1 MPEAEAGDSRAE
13 RMHDAMKM
21 LEKIEAMPGVV
32 GARTIDGF
40 AYIGGLATLTGQA
53 AYVTFVGPFRGQR
66 LRPQRAIHQAMA
78 VGVEAIAIVSLITFF
93 VGLIM
98 ALQSAYE
105 LRRLGAMQF
114 VAGAVAVS
122 ILRELGPLLTA
133 IVVIGRS
140 GSAFAAEIGTKK
152 VTEEVDA
159 LRTMAFNPVAFLVAP
174 KFLAMLVM
182 VPCLT
187 VWADFMGIVGGS
199 VFGVAGAGFTIG
211 SYFQATLD
219 SIVARDIY
227 TGLIKS
233 VIFGLVITAVGC
245 KEGFSTGAGAEEVGR
260 STTSAV
266 VTSIALVIVVDLV
279 FTALFYF
286 INPT

>member
-1 MPEAEAGDSRAE
+1 MSVS
-13 RMHDAMKM
+13 
-21 LEKIEAMPGVV
+21 EKLAAVPGHV
-32 GARTIDGF
+32 GFWTVSGL
-40 AYIGGLATLTGQA
+40 AYIGDLASLARQS
-53 AYVTFVGPFRGQR
+53 AYFTFVGPFQGRP
-66 LRPQRAIHQAMA
+66 LRPQRALHQAMA
-78 VGVEAIAIVSLITFF
+78 IGVEAIPIVSLITFF

-105 LRRLGAMQF
+105 LSRLGAMQF
-114 VAGAVAVS
+114 VPEAVAVS

-182 VPCLT
+182 MPCLAI
-187 VWADFMGIVGGS
+187 WAGFMGILGGC
-199 VFGVAGAGFTIG
+199 VFGVIGADFTVG
-211 SYFQATLD
+211 SYFQATED
-219 SIVARDIY
+219 GIVTRDIY

-233 VIFGLVITAVGC
+233 ILFGLVITAVGC

-266 VTSIALVIVVDLV
+266 VTSIALVVVVDLV
-279 FTALFYF
+279 FTTLFYF
-286 INPT
+286 INPS

>member
-1 MPEAEAGDSRAE
+1 
-13 RMHDAMKM
+13 
-21 LEKIEAMPGVV
+21 
-32 GARTIDGF
+32 
-40 AYIGGLATLTGQA
+40 
-53 AYVTFVGPFRGQR
+53 
-66 LRPQRAIHQAMA
+66 
-78 VGVEAIAIVSLITFF
+78 
-93 VGLIM
+93 
-98 ALQSAYE
+98 
-105 LRRLGAMQF
+105 MQF
-114 VAGAVAVS
+114 VAAAVAVS

-159 LRTMAFNPVAFLVAP
+159 LRTMAFNPIAFLVAP

-182 VPCLT
+182 MPSLT
-187 VWADFMGIVGGS
+187 IWADFMGVVGGS
-199 VFGVAGAGFTIG
+199 VFGVAGANFTFV
-211 SYFQATLD
+211 SYFQATRD
-219 SIVARDIY
+219 SIVLRDMY

-233 VIFGLVITAVGC
+233 VLFGLVITAVGC

-260 STTSAV
+260 STTAAV

-279 FTALFYF
+279 FTALFYV

>member
-1 MPEAEAGDSRAE
+1 
-13 RMHDAMKM
+13 MKM
-21 LEKIEAMPGVV
+21 LGNIEAVPGAV
-32 GARTIDGF
+32 GARTISAF
-40 AYIGGLATLTGQA
+40 AYIGGLATLAGQS

-66 LRPQRAIHQAMA
+66 LRPQRALHQAMA
-78 VGVEAIAIVSLITFF
+78 VGVEAIPIVSLITFF

-105 LRRLGAMQF
+105 LRQLGAMQL

-159 LRTMAFNPVAFLVAP
+159 LRTMAFDPVAFLVAP
-174 KFLAMLVM
+174 KFLAMLIM

-187 VWADFMGIVGGS
+187 VWADFMGVVGGC

-219 SIVARDIY
+219 SIVNRDIY

-233 VIFGLVITAVGC
+233 ALFGLVITAVGC

>member
-1 MPEAEAGDSRAE
+1 MKESNKLAVVPGRVGLWTLNSLAYVGD
-13 RMHDAMKM
+13 
-21 LEKIEAMPGVV
+21 
-32 GARTIDGF
+32 
-40 AYIGGLATLTGQA
+40 LATLTGQS
-53 AYVTFVGPFRGQR
+53 AYFTFVGPLRGQR
-66 LRPQRAIHQAMA
+66 LRSHRAIHQAMA
-78 VGVEAIAIVSLITFF
+78 VGVKAIPIVSLITFF

-105 LRRLGAMQF
+105 LRKLGAMHF
-114 VAGAVAVS
+114 LASAVALS

-159 LRTMAFNPVAFLVAP
+159 LKTMAFDPVAFLVAP

-182 VPCLT
+182 MPCLSI
-187 VWADFMGIVGGS
+187 WADFMGILGGC
-199 VFGVAGAGFTIG
+199 VFGVAAAKFKVT
-211 SYFQATLD
+211 SYFQATRD
-219 SIVARDIY
+219 AIVSHDIY

-233 VIFGLVITAVGC
+233 VLFGLVITAVGC

-260 STTSAV
+260 STTKAV
-266 VTSIALVIVVDLV
+266 VTSIALVVVVDLV

-286 INPT
+286 INPS

>member
-1 MPEAEAGDSRAE
+1 MKILERVETIPRA
-13 RMHDAMKM
+13 
-21 LEKIEAMPGVV
+21 V
-32 GARTIDGF
+32 GALTINSF
-40 AYIGGLATLTGQA
+40 AYIGGLASLAGQS

-66 LRPQRAIHQAMA
+66 FRPQRALHQAMA

-98 ALQSAYE
+98 ALQSAYV

-159 LRTMAFNPVAFLVAP
+159 LRTMAFDPVAFLVAP

-182 VPCLT
+182 MPCLT
-187 VWADFMGIVGGS
+187 VWADFMGIAGGS
-199 VFGVAGAGFTIG
+199 VFGVTAGGFTLG
-211 SYFQATLD
+211 SYFQATRD
-219 SIVARDIY
+219 SIVVRDIY

-233 VIFGLVITAVGC
+233 VLFGLVITAVGC

-279 FTALFYF
+279 FTTLFYF

>member
-1 MPEAEAGDSRAE
+1 MKILE
-13 RMHDAMKM
+13 R
-21 LEKIEAMPGVV
+21 V
-32 GARTIDGF
+32 GAIPRSVGAATINSF
-40 AYIGGLATLTGQA
+40 AYIGGLASLAGQS
-53 AYVTFVGPFRGQR
+53 AYVTFVGPFRGQP
-66 LRPQRAIHQAMA
+66 LRTQRAFHQGMA
-78 VGVEAIAIVSLITFF
+78 VGVEAIPIVSLITFF
-93 VGLIM
+93 VGLIT
-98 ALQSAYE
+98 ALQGGYE
-105 LRRLGAMQF
+105 LRRLGAMQY

-159 LRTMAFNPVAFLVAP
+159 LRTMAFDPVAFLVAP

-182 VPCLT
+182 MPCLT
-187 VWADFMGIVGGS
+187 IWADFMGVVGGS
-199 VFGVAGAGFTIG
+199 VFGVTGAGFTIS
-211 SYFQATLD
+211 SYFQATRD
-219 SIVARDIY
+219 SIVVRDIY

-233 VIFGLVITAVGC
+233 VLFGIVITAVGC

>member
-1 MPEAEAGDSRAE
+1 
-13 RMHDAMKM
+13 MKVKR
-21 LEKIEAMPGVV
+21 KIEAIPSVV
-32 GARTIDGF
+32 GGWTIDGV
-40 AYIGGLATLTGQA
+40 AYIGGLATLAGQS
-53 AYVTFVGPFRGQR
+53 AYFTFVGPFRGQPF
-66 LRPQRAIHQAMA
+66 RPRRAIQQGMA
-78 VGVEAIAIVSLITFF
+78 VGVEAIPIVSLITFF

-98 ALQSAYE
+98 AFQSADQ
-105 LRRLGAMQF
+105 LRKLGAMQF

-187 VWADFMGIVGGS
+187 VWADFMGILGGS
-199 VFGVAGAGFTIG
+199 VFGVFGADFTFG
-211 SYFQATLD
+211 SYFLATRD
-219 SIVARDIY
+219 AIVLHDVYA
-227 TGLIKS
+227 GLIKS
-233 VIFGLVITAVGC
+233 ALFALVITAVGC

-260 STTSAV
+260 STTAAV
-266 VTSIALVIVVDLV
+266 VTSIALVILVDLV
-279 FTALFYF
+279 FVALFYF
-286 INPT
+286 INPS